1 MAEFFA
7 MGGFAAFVWPAWA
20 TVIILM
26 AAIALASLR
35 RLRQTEATLTA
46 LESGASIKTDI
57 T

>member
-7 MGGFAAFVWPAWA
+7 MGGFAAFVWPAWI

-26 AAIALASLR
+26 ATIALASLR
-35 RLRQTEATLTA
+35 GLRQTEARLAA
-46 LESGASIKTDI
+46 LEAETDR